1 LTESQL
7 LDRPC
12 YRDLM
17 QREQA
22 LGPAL
27 VVFGVILIIVLAVAR
42 DDVLVGIV
50 IGLPLIIAGAVML
63 VRARRDET

>member
-1 LTESQL
+1 
-7 LDRPC
+7 
-12 YRDLM
+12 M

-27 VVFGVILIIVLAVAR
+27 IVFGVIMIFVLTVAR

-63 VRARRDET
+63 VRGQLDET

>member
-1 LTESQL
+1 MTESQL